1 MLVSLTI
8 TESHYPHQMTS
19 EEINQ
24 ALRHARALTAMNP
37 PIAISRPLAIFV
49 GQLLTE
55 LWRREET
62 DDSERQITEFSRK
75 ELRDALV
82 HVKALRAL
90 QPRQQIQVCML
101 DCLFAITAEM
111 ESRSKAKR
119 NHAAS
124 VAKGLT
130 DDWTASAGGS

>member
-8 TESHYPHQMTS
+8 TESRYPHMMTT
-19 EEINQ
+19 EEINL
-24 ALRHARALTAMNP
+24 ALCHTRALTAMNP
-37 PIAISRPLAIFV
+37 PIEISRPLAIFV

-55 LWRREET
+55 LWRREGKE
-62 DDSERQITEFSRK
+62 DSERQITDFSRK
-75 ELRDALV
+75 ELREALV

-101 DCLFAITAEM
+101 DFLFAITAEL
-111 ESRSKAKR
+111 EGRSKAKR

-130 DDWTASAGGS
+130 DD